1 MDRVYLDHAATTPL
15 DPDVLAAMLPYLTE
29 VHGNPS
35 SLHASGRRARRAVE
49 EARERVA
56 GVMGVRPKQVVFT
69 SGATE
74 ADNLALRGLLAGR
87 PGALVTSPL
96 EHAAVLRTAEALAA
110 EGRRV
115 AHVRHGPGGA
125 IGRAEVAAALTAAG
139 DTALLALMLVNNETG
154 VLLDAAGAAA
164 AAHAAGALF
173 FCDAVQGLGLE
184 DVSLPALGAD
194 AVALSAH
201 KVGGP
206 KGVGALVLGPGLE
219 VAPLLA
225 GGSQERGMRP
235 GTHAVA
241 PIVGMGAAV
250 ELAEARRHEHR
261 ARLAALR
268 DELESLLTRVP
279 GVRVNGAEA
288 PRGAKHVN
296 VAVEGVDG
304 ETLLMALDD
313 AGVEVSAGSACA
325 AGSLEPSHVLLA
337 LGLSSREAKASVRFS
352 LGYGTT
358 AEEVRYAAERFA
370 TVVDRCRAVAA

>member
-1 MDRVYLDHAATTPL
+1 MDTIYLDHAATTPL
-15 DPDVLAAMLPYLTE
+15 EPAVLDAMLPYLTE
-29 VHGNPS
+29 QHGNPS

-56 GVMGVRPKQVVFT
+56 AVVGARPKQVVFT

-74 ADNLALRGLLAGR
+74 ADNLALRGLLQGR
-87 PGALVTSPL
+87 GGALVTSRL
-96 EHAAVLRTAEALAA
+96 EHAAVVRCAASLRA

-115 AHVRHGPGGA
+115 EHVDHGPGGA
-125 IGRAEVAAALTAAG
+125 IGADEVRAALARSGDAA
-139 DTALLALMLVNNETG
+139 LVALMLVNNETG
-154 VLLDAAGAAA
+154 VLLDAAGAASA
-164 AAHAAGALF
+164 ADEAGALF

-184 DVSLPALGAD
+184 DVSLSALGAS

-206 KGVGALVLGPGLE
+206 KGVGALALAPGLE
-219 VAPLLA
+219 VAPLLD

-241 PIVGMGAAV
+241 AIVGMGVAV
-250 ELAEARRHEHR
+250 QLAESRRAEHKE
-261 ARLAALR
+261 RLAALR
-268 DELESLLTRVP
+268 AELEGLLSSVA

-288 PRGAKHVN
+288 PRSVKHVN
-296 VAVEGVDG
+296 VAVDGVDG

-337 LGLSSREAKASVRFS
+337 LGLTEREAKASVRFS

-358 AEEVRYAAERFA
+358 ASEVREAAARFA
-370 TVVDRCRAVAA
+370 AVVARCRAVAA

>member
-1 MDRVYLDHAATTPL
+1 MERIYLDHAATTPL
-15 DPDVLAAMLPYLTE
+15 DPLVLEAMLPYLRD

-35 SLHASGRRARRAVE
+35 SLHASGRRARRGVE

-56 GVMGVRPKQVVFT
+56 AVMGVRPKQVLFT

-87 PGALVTSPL
+87 DGALVTSPL
-96 EHAAVLRTAEALAA
+96 EHAAVLRTAEALAR

-125 IGRAEVAAALTAAG
+125 IGGPEVADALERAGEAALV
-139 DTALLALMLVNNETG
+139 ALMLVNNETG
-154 VLLDAAGAAA
+154 VLLRAPAAAA

-194 AVALSAH
+194 AASLSAH

-219 VAPLLA
+219 VEPLMG

-235 GTHAVA
+235 GTQNVPA
-241 PIVGMGAAV
+241 IVGMGVAV
-250 ELAEARRHEHR
+250 ELAEARRAEHR
-261 ARLAALR
+261 ARLTALR
-268 DELESLLTRVP
+268 DELEALLTRVP

-296 VAVEGVDG
+296 VSVEGVDG
-304 ETLLMALDD
+304 ETLLIALDD

-337 LGLSSREAKASVRFS
+337 LGLPPGAAKASVRFS
-352 LGYGTT
+352 LGYPTT
-358 AEEVRYAAERFA
+358 AEDVREAAARFA
-370 TVVDRCRAVAA
+370 DVVARCRAVAA

>member
-1 MDRVYLDHAATTPL
+1 MERIYLDHAATTPL
-15 DPDVLAAMLPYLTE
+15 DPRVLEAMLPYLSA

-35 SLHASGRRARRAVE
+35 SLHASGRLARRGVE

-56 GVMGVRPKQVVFT
+56 AVMRVRPKQVIFT

-87 PGALVTSPL
+87 EGALVTSPL
-96 EHAAVLRTAEALAA
+96 EHAAVLRTAEALAR

-115 AHVRHGPGGA
+115 EHVRHGPGGA
-125 IGRAEVAAALTAAG
+125 IGATEVAEALERARPAALV
-139 DTALLALMLVNNETG
+139 ALMLVNNETG
-154 VLLDAAGAAA
+154 VLLDAAGAARSA
-164 AAHAAGALF
+164 RSAGALF

-184 DVSLPALGAD
+184 DVSLPSLGAD
-194 AVALSAH
+194 AASLSAH

-206 KGVGALVLGPGLE
+206 KGVGALVLGAGVE
-219 VAPLLA
+219 VEPLMG

-235 GTHAVA
+235 GTQNVPA
-241 PIVGMGAAV
+241 IVGMGVAV
-250 ELAEARRHEHR
+250 ELAEARRAEHR
-261 ARLAALR
+261 ARLMGLR
-268 DELESLLTRVP
+268 DELEALLRGVA

-296 VAVEGVDG
+296 VTVEGVDG

-337 LGLSSREAKASVRFS
+337 LGLPPREARASVRFS
-352 LGYGTT
+352 LGYATT
-358 AEEVRYAAERFA
+358 HEEVREAARRFA
-370 TVVDRCRAVAA
+370 SVVERCRAVAA